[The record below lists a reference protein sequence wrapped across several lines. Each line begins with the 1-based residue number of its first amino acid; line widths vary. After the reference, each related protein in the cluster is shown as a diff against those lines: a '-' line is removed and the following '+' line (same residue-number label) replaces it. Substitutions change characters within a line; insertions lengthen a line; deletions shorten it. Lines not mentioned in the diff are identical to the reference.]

1 MMDDGNALPPAQE
14 LLQGYDPHFRGI
26 PARWLKISLH
36 ARFPRVFRA
45 VFIKALLTAKL
56 KIPSAEIASD
66 W

>member
-45 VFIKALLTAKL
+45 VFIKALLN
-56 KIPSAEIASD
+56 
-66 W
+66 